1 MRILKLRLGSLF
13 GENHPPFRS
22 YWSLSILRGV
32 PVQLYIRLEPRCCTC
47 IKVRDRTV
55 AGRWWWCAL
64 NDYLAIAQFVR
75 GHRSAGNNL
84 SCHQMF
90 RSVTIHLKWIFFS
103 HFQTLC
109 KKSGCIC
116 SFSKDKFLQENAAA
130 DKFYHKTVATF
141 YLFGSNSD
149 EQVTRC
155 KVVHQKDWKGF
166 QEQMRR
172 QLEPAVSEYLV
183 SKFQPKQPLSR
194 VLEHFIHGEKWH
206 QKWIGRGNLH
216 SVRVI
221 IITCN
226 TRLQKIIQN
235 HQLTDGK

>member
-1 MRILKLRLGSLF
+1 MIILRLPSLCE
-13 GENHPPFRS
+13 GTDQRAT
-22 YWSLSILRGV
+22 I
-32 PVQLYIRLEPRCCTC
+32 
-47 IKVRDRTV
+47 
-55 AGRWWWCAL
+55 
-64 NDYLAIAQFVR
+64 YLATRCSDQWP
-75 GHRSAGNNL
+75 STL
-84 SCHQMF
+84 SEF
-90 RSVTIHLKWIFFS
+90 FFLIFK
-103 HFQTLC
+103 HC

>member
-1 MRILKLRLGSLF
+1 MRIQKLRLGSLF

-90 RSVTIHLKWIFFS
+90 LISDHPPWVIFFS
-103 HFQTLC
+103 FSNTLQKVKLQRQIL
-109 KKSGCIC
+109 KKINFCR
-116 SFSKDKFLQENAAA
+116 K
-130 DKFYHKTVATF
+130 
-141 YLFGSNSD
+141 
-149 EQVTRC
+149 
-155 KVVHQKDWKGF
+155 
-166 QEQMRR
+166 MRR
-172 QLEPAVSEYLV
+172 LTNFITKLLQLFIFLDQIPTNKWLVARLCTKRTEKAFKNRWEDNSSQQCQNILFQSSNQNSHCREFWNISFTVKNGIKSE
-183 SKFQPKQPLSR
+183 
-194 VLEHFIHGEKWH
+194 
-206 QKWIGRGNLH
+206 
-216 SVRVI
+216 
-221 IITCN
+221 
-226 TRLQKIIQN
+226 
-235 HQLTDGK
+235 

>member
-1 MRILKLRLGSLF
+1 MYTQNKCVNTEVLGQSIAGKDVCRLWSEKKTDVPSNQIFCLPSCLWCMNLFLMRILKLRLGSLF

-103 HFQTLC
+103 
-109 KKSGCIC
+109 
-116 SFSKDKFLQENAAA
+116 FS
-130 DKFYHKTVATF
+130 
-141 YLFGSNSD
+141 
-149 EQVTRC
+149 
-155 KVVHQKDWKGF
+155 
-166 QEQMRR
+166 
-172 QLEPAVSEYLV
+172 
-183 SKFQPKQPLSR
+183 
-194 VLEHFIHGEKWH
+194 
-206 QKWIGRGNLH
+206 
-216 SVRVI
+216 
-221 IITCN
+221 N
-226 TRLQKIIQN
+226 TLQKVRLHLQF
-235 HQLTDGK
+235 LKR